1 MKVPRENFE
10 KELMKLNINISTM
23 GTIVSDSMEE
33 LVEIIKN
40 NDSQAAINVIEADPE
55 VRDLARKVENRCIR
69 LIMRQQPVAQDLR
82 FISSSLKL
90 VTDLERMQKQAL
102 EIAEISLEIG
112 NKRGEPRETL
122 CKMVEA
128 SLDISVAAINA
139 YLHKDLNLVKEAVS
153 LDDTIDSYY
162 DDMRREIVKDIKE
175 DHISAEKAVNLL
187 LQSKYLEKIGD
198 HAENIANWVN
208 YSVEGEQLKENP
220 QG

>member
-1 MKVPRENFE
+1 MKVARENFE
-10 KELMKLNINISTM
+10 KELIKLNINISSM
-23 GTIVSDSMEE
+23 GAIVSDSIEE

-40 NDSQAAINVIEADPE
+40 NDRKAAINVIEADPE
-55 VRDLARKVENRCIR
+55 VRDLARKVENRCIK

-90 VTDLERMQKQAL
+90 VTDLERMQKQAM

-112 NKRGEPRETL
+112 NRGGKPRETL

-128 SLDISVAAINA
+128 SFDISVAAINA
-139 YLHKDLNLVKEAVS
+139 YLHKDLNLVREVVN
-153 LDDTIDSYY
+153 LDDIIDSYY
-162 DDMRREIVKDIKE
+162 DDVRREIVDDIKA
-175 DHISAEKAVNLL
+175 DRISAEEAVNLL

-198 HAENIANWVN
+198 HAENIVNWVN
-208 YSVEGEQLKENP
+208 YAVMGEQLKENP